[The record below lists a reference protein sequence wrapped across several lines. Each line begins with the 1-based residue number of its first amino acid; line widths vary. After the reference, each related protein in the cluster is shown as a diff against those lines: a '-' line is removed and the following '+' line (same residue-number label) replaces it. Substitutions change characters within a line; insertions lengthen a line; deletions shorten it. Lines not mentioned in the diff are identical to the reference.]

1 MNRYKLAVLY
11 THSYCSLRKKPVF
24 IMLMLLWLQ
33 LLSVERM
40 EQSLEGTVQSELCLH
55 PAGQICNLFLTAAI
69 FGDSCAY
76 ASLKS

>member
-1 MNRYKLAVLY
+1 
-11 THSYCSLRKKPVF
+11 
-24 IMLMLLWLQ
+24 MLMLLWLQ